1 MEAALLWVVA
11 AALLALA
18 EIFTLTL
25 VLGLV
30 APAALLAAL
39 VAALGGGIAL
49 QLGAF
54 TAGSL
59 AMLLGVRPIARRHSR
74 STPLYRGNVNALP
87 GSRAVVLER
96 VTSDGGLVR
105 IGGDVWSARSFDEGQ
120 VMEPGES
127 VLVFDITGATAL
139 VHP

>member
-1 MEAALLWVVA
+1 MEAAALWVVA
-11 AALLALA
+11 AAVLALA
-18 EIFTLTL
+18 ELFTLTL

-39 VAALGGGIAL
+39 VAALGGGLPL

-54 TAGSL
+54 AGTSL
-59 AMLLGVRPIARRHSR
+59 AMLLGVRPIARRHLKTAPR
-74 STPLYRGNVNALP
+74 HRDNVAALP
-87 GSRAVVLER
+87 GSRALVLER
-96 VTSDGGLVR
+96 VTADSGLVR
-105 IGGDVWSARSFDEGQ
+105 IGGDVWTARAYDEAQ

-127 VLVFDITGATAL
+127 VLVFDISGATAL